1 MLKGRKV
8 SLVLCVVLV
17 FALILSACGG
27 GASNSGT
34 SSTASKESK
43 QESTSGSSSD
53 TSASAEGKKEAAS
66 EAEKYRIGVVL
77 MALNSD
83 YWHMVEAGAL
93 IAAKELGAE
102 VTVVGPNAESD
113 VTGQIAMVEDMLA
126 KKVDAIVL
134 SRNDPQ
140 ALIPVCQK
148 AKDAGIPVITIDGDI
163 ADPKM
168 RDCFIG
174 TENVDAAKEA
184 GKFIASKLQAGDK
197 AAIIRGLPGAPTHD
211 QREKGCKDYLESEG
225 IKIASVQPADS
236 ERAKAVG
243 VAENI
248 LQANPDVKAIYATN
262 DEMALGAYQAV
273 SSMGKEVVIVGFDGS
288 PDAVKSII
296 EGKLTASVAQMPI
309 LQGYTGVETALK
321 LLKGET
327 VEDHIK
333 LPVEVVTKEN
343 AEEFQKKIQADMEK
357 AKQ

>member
-1 MLKGRKV
+1 MLKERKV

-17 FALILSACGG
+17 FALVLSACGG
-27 GASNSGT
+27 GAGKTETT
-34 SSTASKESK
+34 SS
-43 QESTSGSSSD
+43 STSNESASASSSGA
-53 TSASAEGKKEAAS
+53 SASAEEKKEATS
-66 EAEKYRIGVVL
+66 EAEKYRIGVIL

-83 YWHMVEAGAL
+83 YWHMVEAGAI

-148 AKDAGIPVITIDGDI
+148 AKEAGIPVVTIDGDI

-184 GKFIASKLQAGDK
+184 GKFIASKLKAGDK

-211 QREKGCKDYLESEG
+211 QRQSGCKEVLESNG
-225 IKIASVQPADS
+225 IQVVSIQPADS

-273 SSMGKEVVIVGFDGS
+273 ASMGKDVIIVGFDGS

-309 LQGYTGVETALK
+309 LQGYTGVEVALK
-321 LLKGET
+321 LLKGEK

-343 AEEFQKKIQADMEK
+343 AEEFQKKIEADMAK